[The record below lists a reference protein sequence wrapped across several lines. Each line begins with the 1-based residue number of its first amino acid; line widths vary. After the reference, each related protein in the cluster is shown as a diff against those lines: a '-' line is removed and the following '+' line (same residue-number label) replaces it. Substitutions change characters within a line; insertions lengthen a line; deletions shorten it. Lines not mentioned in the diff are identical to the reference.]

1 MAIIDELI
9 TDRTQ
14 ADVDAVKALADKIKS
29 GSFTAADIL
38 EFNLPS
44 KGAYNF
50 EDLNRVGK
58 ALIFLAELLTE
69 SGYPV
74 SVDVKT
80 DWTMSDIP
88 RINDIAAYL
97 QQVDKIRNAL
107 NIVDYLPETPTTIL
121 TVEQAN
127 DIEKIIE
134 STYDFLQNMIAEY
147 RYSNTFYSGEDNYR

>member
-1 MAIIDELI
+1 MTIIDELI

-14 ADVDAVKALADKIKS
+14 ADVAVLKALADKIKS

-69 SGYPV
+69 SGYLV

-97 QQVDKIRNAL
+97 QQVDKVRNAL

-134 STYDFLQNMIAEY
+134 ITYDFLQNMIAEY

>member
-1 MAIIDELI
+1 MTIIDELI

-14 ADVDAVKALADKIKS
+14 ADVAVLKALADKIKS

>member
-1 MAIIDELI
+1 MTIIDELI

-14 ADVDAVKALADKIKS
+14 ADVAVLKALADKIKS
-29 GSFTAADIL
+29 GNFTAADIL

-58 ALIFLAELLTE
+58 ALIFLADLLTE
-69 SGYPV
+69 SGYFV

-88 RINDIAAYL
+88 RINDISAYL
-97 QQVDKIRNAL
+97 QQVDKVRHAL
-107 NIVDYLPETPTTIL
+107 NIADYLPETPTTIL

>member
-1 MAIIDELI
+1 MTIIDELI

-14 ADVDAVKALADKIKS
+14 ADVAVLKALADKIKS

-38 EFNLPS
+38 EFNSPS

>member
-1 MAIIDELI
+1 MTIIDELI

-14 ADVDAVKALADKIKS
+14 ADVDALKALADKIKS
-29 GSFTAADIL
+29 GNFTAADMQ
-38 EFNLPS
+38 FFKTPQ

-58 ALIFLAELLTE
+58 ALIFLADLLTE
-69 SGYPV
+69 SGYFV

-88 RINDIAAYL
+88 RIKDITAYL
-97 QQVDKIRNAL
+97 QQVNKVRNAL

-127 DIEKIIE
+127 DIEKIIKL
-134 STYDFLQNMIAEY
+134 TYDFLQNMIAEY

>member
-1 MAIIDELI
+1 MTIIDELI

-14 ADVDAVKALADKIKS
+14 ADVAVLKALADKIKS

-58 ALIFLAELLTE
+58 ALIFLAELLKE
-69 SGYPV
+69 SGYLV

-97 QQVDKIRNAL
+97 QQVDKVRNAL

-134 STYDFLQNMIAEY
+134 ITYDFLQNMIAEY